1 MVQQSLDAAES
12 SGVDAEVI
20 DLRWLDAA
28 SVDWDTIGESIRKT
42 NNVMIVEQGSRGTS
56 YGGWLTDEIQR
67 RYFDWLDS
75 PIQRIAGAE
84 SAPTISAVLEKAA
97 LPNED
102 TVAQALV
109 DHFATA
115 HGSR

>member
-1 MVQQSLDAAES
+1 MKNAVENRGFSD
-12 SGVDAEVI
+12 
-20 DLRWLDAA
+20 
-28 SVDWDTIGESIRKT
+28 SVTTR
-42 NNVMIVEQGSRGTS
+42 
-56 YGGWLTDEIQR
+56 WLTDEIQR

-75 PIQRIAGAE
+75 PIQRISGAE

-109 DHFATA
+109 DYFATP

>member
-1 MVQQSLDAAES
+1 MVHPLSSFKDALAHNHLVQVLHQAGRQLCCGERFS
-12 SGVDAEVI
+12 EV
-20 DLRWLDAA
+20 RP
-28 SVDWDTIGESIRKT
+28 E
-42 NNVMIVEQGSRGTS
+42 
-56 YGGWLTDEIQR
+56 LTDEIQR

-75 PIQRIAGAE
+75 PIQRISGAE

-109 DHFATA
+109 DHFATP